1 MKNLAVLSLMALFG
15 LLSNTAVAGS
25 ARQDSL
31 DRLQNSANVL
41 QEVMAA
47 PDKGIPQEVL
57 DGAKCIVVVPHL
69 VKAGFIVG
77 GKHGRGGI
85 YFGWRGELGITDRCR
100 G

>member
-15 LLSNTAVAGS
+15 LLTNTANAAS

-47 PDKGIPQEVL
+47 PDKGIPEEVL
-57 DGAKCIVVVPHL
+57 DGAK
-69 VKAGFIVG
+69 
-77 GKHGRGGI
+77 
-85 YFGWRGELGITDRCR
+85 
-100 G
+100 

>member
-1 MKNLAVLSLMALFG
+1 MKNLAILWLMIFLG
-15 LLSNTAVAGS
+15 LLSNTAIAGS

-57 DGAKCIVVVPHL
+57 VPSASL
-69 VKAGFIVG
+69 
-77 GKHGRGGI
+77 
-85 YFGWRGELGITDRCR
+85 
-100 G
+100 